1 MENVVTDKLVTD
13 NVVTDKVVTD
23 KVALALKSA
32 QDTAAALF
40 AETVSSGLI
49 EPGKLESQL
58 SKDIHELAR
67 RRFGLKRHWHRR
79 IARAG
84 PNTLL
89 TYHDSAED
97 RRIAEDDIV
106 YLDFGP
112 VFNEWEA
119 DFGRTYALG
128 ADPDKHRLVA
138 DIAAAFAQGRE
149 LFERTPRL
157 TCGELYD
164 FVRDLARPKGWDFGA
179 PTAGHLIGHFP
190 HEQAPAN
197 SQRFKIRHGNRT
209 ELREPDERG
218 AMRHWILE
226 IHFIDRAR
234 QIGGFF
240 EELLTV

>member
-1 MENVVTDKLVTD
+1 MTN
-13 NVVTDKVVTD
+13 KVVMDQAALDLAALDQAALD
-23 KVALALKSA
+23 KVALDKVAQSLKSA

-58 SKDIHELAR
+58 SKDIHEL
-67 RRFGLKRHWHRR
+67 
-79 IARAG
+79 
-84 PNTLL
+84 L
-89 TYHDSAED
+89 TYHDAAED

-128 ADPDKHRLVA
+128 DDPDKHRLVA
-138 DIAAAFAQGRE
+138 DIAAAFAQGKA
-149 LFERTPRL
+149 LFERTPKL

-164 FVRDLARPKGWDFGA
+164 FVHDLARPKGWEFGA

-190 HEQAPAN
+190 HEQAPADP
-197 SQRFKIRHGNRT
+197 QRFKIRHGNRT
-209 ELREPDERG
+209 ELREPDAQG
-218 AMRHWILE
+218 AKRHWILE
-226 IHFIDRAR
+226 IHFVDRAR
-234 QIGGFF
+234 NIGGFF